1 MKLGTIEV
9 IFERLR
15 IRSEKVILW
24 DRAREIT
31 SREILDYSNVIRG
44 RLKDSG
50 VGAASLV
57 GFKGDYGMATIAT
70 FLALMELKAIAVPFS
85 NNSFPELQ
93 ELFKEVNIEFW
104 FDAEKMQVKTLSSPG
119 PISHPLIIK
128 LREAFHPGLIIFTS
142 GSSGKPKAILHDL
155 ESVATKF
162 MLPRRGWRM
171 ILFLMMDHFGGFNTL
186 LASLAYD
193 SLGIC
198 TKSRLPLD
206 VCSAISDARAE
217 LLPTT
222 PTFLSIL
229 ITSGVWRKFDLSSIE
244 LVTYGAEPMPESV
257 LRKLPE
263 VFPNAKFKQTYGLS
277 ELGVLQSVSPNDG
290 SLWLRVGGEGFET
303 RIVNDVLHIK
313 STSSMLGYL
322 NAASPIDAE
331 GWMNTGDIVEQK
343 DGLIKIVA
351 RQSDVINVGG
361 QKVFPME
368 VEAVLLEVP
377 QVTEASVFSIKHPV
391 LGQAVG
397 ARLTLVN
404 DVDSSEIMQIV
415 RAYCKQH
422 LQKYKIPMRFE
433 VINLEQHS
441 SERGKKIR
449 RQ

>member
-9 IFERLR
+9 IFERLQA
-15 IRSEKVILW
+15 RSEKVILW
-24 DRAREIT
+24 DGGREIT
-31 SREILDYSNVIRG
+31 SRDILDHMNMIRE
-44 RLKDSG
+44 RLKDGG
-50 VGAASLV
+50 VGAASIV
-57 GFKGDYGMATIAT
+57 GFKGDYGMAAIAT

-85 NNSFPELQ
+85 KNSSPELQ
-93 ELFKEVNIEFW
+93 ELFKEANIEFW
-104 FDAEKMQVKTLSSPG
+104 FDAEKIHVEPLRRPEPTD
-119 PISHPLIIK
+119 HPLVSK
-128 LREAFHPGLIIFTS
+128 LREALHPGLIIFTS
-142 GSSGKPKAILHDL
+142 GSSGRPKAILHDL
-155 ESVATKF
+155 ECVASKF
-162 MLPRRGWRM
+162 MSPRRGWRM
-171 ILFLMMDHFGGFNTL
+171 VLFLMIDHFGGFNTL

-193 SLGIC
+193 SIGIC
-198 TKSRLPLD
+198 IKSRLPFD

-229 ITSGVWRKFDLSSIE
+229 IASGVWRKFDLSSIK

-277 ELGVLQSVSPNDG
+277 ELGVLQSVSPSDG
-290 SLWLRVGGEGFET
+290 SLWLRVGGEGFAT
-303 RIVNDVLHIK
+303 RVVNDVLHIK
-313 STSSMLGYL
+313 SSSSMLGYL

-343 DGLIKIVA
+343 DGLIKIIA

-368 VEAVLLEVP
+368 VEAVLLEIP

-397 ARLTLVN
+397 ARLTLIK
-404 DVDSSEIMQIV
+404 DVDSLEIMQIIKV
-415 RAYCKQH
+415 YCKQH

-433 VINLEQHS
+433 VINLEQHTS
-441 SERGKKIR
+441 DRGKKIR
-449 RQ
+449 R